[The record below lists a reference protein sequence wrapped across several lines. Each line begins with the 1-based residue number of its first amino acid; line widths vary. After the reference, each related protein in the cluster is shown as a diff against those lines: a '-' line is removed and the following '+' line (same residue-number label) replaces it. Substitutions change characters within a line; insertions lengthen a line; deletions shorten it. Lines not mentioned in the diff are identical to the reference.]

1 MQSTV
6 SIKVMAMG
14 KVYTGD
20 FNMNI
25 NIIVMKLQFGHFA
38 VQNILHMERLLKKAN
53 MQKERNSTLYL

>member
-1 MQSTV
+1 
-6 SIKVMAMG
+6 MG

-53 MQKERNSTLYL
+53 MQKERNSTLYLL